1 MIMPPGLR
9 KFALTVHL
17 TSSVGWIG
25 AVAAYI
31 ALDLAAARGQDAQTL
46 RAAYLAMEWTASLV
60 IVPLALATLLTG
72 LVMSLGIR
80 WGLFRHYWTVIS
92 LLLTV
97 FATVVL
103 LAETRTISYFA
114 DRAADPATS
123 GEELRALGSS
133 MMAQFVKTPN
143 RAMIRAVCSFLC
155 DKMLDKA
162 VDAHASCL
170 CRCRQASRI
179 TPDPGPAG
187 AILIGARSAFL
198 PVAHRGLAR
207 SGLER
212 RGRLTL
218 LHRPAHVC
226 LPTTRRSWQST
237 PQLVGDTR
245 APRAA
250 DARCRSE

>member
-1 MIMPPGLR
+1 MVRLSITQHRVYSSADAGQGKDITMPPKRPTQPHGNEPETTNR
-9 KFALTVHL
+9 EDALPQL
-17 TSSVGWIG
+17 P
-25 AVAAYI
+25 
-31 ALDLAAARGQDAQTL
+31 AL
-46 RAAYLAMEWTASLV
+46 
-60 IVPLALATLLTG
+60 P
-72 LVMSLGIR
+72 
-80 WGLFRHYWTVIS
+80 
-92 LLLTV
+92 
-97 FATVVL
+97 
-103 LAETRTISYFA
+103 
-114 DRAADPATS
+114 
-123 GEELRALGSS
+123 